1 MEDARPHT
9 PLSSAMEDY
18 LEAIY
23 HLEQEH
29 RIARVRD
36 IAERLNVRMSSVT
49 SALRTLSSRGL
60 LKYDPHQYISLTEA
74 GVLQAQD
81 IVRKHRVLKRFL
93 VKVLKIEDPSAE
105 DNACRMEHHLDPEVI
120 ERLVC
125 FLEFMETCPVD
136 QTRWVY
142 GLAQTCDNCEA
153 CLETA
158 RLKLVKRVEAQ
169 EAALADGM
177 TLAEAIPGSR
187 VIIDTIKGK
196 IVRSELPGTE
206 GIEAGNVVEVESCDT
221 RKGKLRVNIKGYRLI
236 LDQDDASKILVKPI

>member
-1 MEDARPHT
+1 MEDARPQT

-23 HLEQEH
+23 HLEEEH

-60 LKYDPHQYISLTEA
+60 LKYDPHQFINLTEE
-74 GVLQAQD
+74 GVRQAQD

-93 VKVLKIEDPSAE
+93 MKVLKIRDPAAE
-105 DNACRMEHHLDPEVI
+105 DNACRIEHHLDPEVI
-120 ERLVC
+120 DRLVS

-142 GLAQTCDNCEA
+142 GLAQSCDDCEA

-158 RLKLVKRVEAQ
+158 KRKLVKRVRAQ

-177 TLAEAIPGSR
+177 TLAEALPGSR
-187 VIIDTIKGK
+187 VIIARIQGEM
-196 IVRSELPGTE
+196 VRSELPE
-206 GIEAGNVVEVESCDT
+206 AEEIEAGKIVEVENSDV
-221 RKGKLRVNIKGYRLI
+221 KLGKLRVNIKGYRLT
-236 LDQDDASKILVKPI
+236 LDQDDASRILVKPI

>member
-1 MEDARPHT
+1 MEDSRPHT

-18 LEAIY
+18 LEVIY

-60 LKYDPHQYISLTEA
+60 LKYDPHQFISLTEE
-74 GVLQAQD
+74 GIRQAQD

-93 VKVLKIEDPSAE
+93 VKVLKIDDPAAE

-120 ERLVC
+120 DRLVS

-142 GLAQTCDNCEA
+142 GLAKTCDDCET

-158 RLKLVKRVEAQ
+158 KRKLVKRVEAQ

-177 TLAEAIPGSR
+177 TLAEVVPGSR
-187 VIIDTIKGK
+187 VIIDRILGE
-196 IVRSELPGTE
+196 IVRSELPVAE
-206 GIEAGNVVEVESCDT
+206 GFEVGNIVEVENSDT
-221 RKGKLRVNIKGYRLI
+221 KLGKLRVHIKGYRLT
-236 LDQDDASKILVKPI
+236 LDKHDASRILVKPI

>member
-1 MEDARPHT
+1 MEDARPLT

-23 HLEQEH
+23 HLEQAH

-49 SALRTLSSRGL
+49 SALRTLSARGL
-60 LKYDPHQYISLTEA
+60 LKYDPHQFISLTDE
-74 GVLQAQD
+74 GVRQAED

-93 VKVLKIEDPSAE
+93 MRVLKIGDPAAE
-105 DNACRMEHHLDPEVI
+105 DNACRIEHHLDPEVI
-120 ERLVC
+120 DRLVS

-142 GLAQTCDNCEA
+142 GLAQSCDDCDA

-158 RLKLVKRVEAQ
+158 KRKLATRVRAQ
-169 EAALADGM
+169 EAAIADGM
-177 TLAEAIPGSR
+177 TLANAQPGSR
-187 VIIDTIKGK
+187 VIVDRIEGEM
-196 IVRSELPGTE
+196 VRSDLPEGE
-206 GIEAGNVVEVESCDT
+206 GIEAGNIVEVEDSDA
-221 RKGKLRVNIKGYRLI
+221 KLGRLSVNIKGYRLT
-236 LDQDDASKILVKPI
+236 LDQDDASRILVKPI